1 MAYTFLLVNTPKS
14 DARAAYEAAWERLNA
29 TGARHP
35 QGRLSHTA
43 WLVGDVLNV
52 LDVWESE
59 DDLNRFIQSTLGGLF
74 AQFGME
80 LDGPP
85 VKGEFLQTVM
95 AGDPAPQP
103 VR

>member
-1 MAYTFLLVNTPKS
+1 MADAFLLVNTPNA
-14 DARAAYEAAWERLNA
+14 DARKAYDAAWERLNA

-43 WLVGDVLNV
+43 WLVGDVLHV

-59 DDLNRFIQSTLGGLF
+59 DDLNRFIQSTLGSLF
-74 AQFGME
+74 DEFGMK

-85 VKGEFLQTVM
+85 VKGELLQIVTP
-95 AGDPAPQP
+95 GDAAD
-103 VR
+103 

>member
-1 MAYTFLLVNTPKS
+1 MAYAFLLVNTPKT
-14 DARAAYEAAWERLNA
+14 DARQAYEAAWERLNA

-43 WLVGDVLNV
+43 WLAGDVLHV

-59 DDLNRFIQSTLGGLF
+59 DHLNRFIQSTLGGVL
-74 AQFGME
+74 AEFGMQ

-85 VKGEFLQTVM
+85 IKGEVLQTVT
-95 AGDPAPQP
+95 AEDN
-103 VR
+103 RT

>member
-1 MAYTFLLVNTPKS
+1 M
-14 DARAAYEAAWERLNA
+14 
-29 TGARHP
+29 
-35 QGRLSHTA
+35 
-43 WLVGDVLNV
+43 GDVLYV

-59 DDLNRFIQSTLGGLF
+59 DDLNRFFQSSLGGLF
-74 AQFGME
+74 AELGME

-95 AGDPAPQP
+95 AGDPLPQM

>member
-1 MAYTFLLVNTPKS
+1 MAYAFLLVNTPKT
-14 DARAAYEAAWERLNA
+14 DARLAYEAAWERLNA

-43 WLVGDVLNV
+43 WLAGDVLHV

-59 DDLNRFIQSTLGGLF
+59 DDLNRFIQSTLGGVL
-74 AQFGME
+74 AEFGMQ

-85 VKGEFLQTVM
+85 IKGEVLQTVT
-95 AGDPAPQP
+95 AEDN
-103 VR
+103 RT